1 MNPRAT
7 FTILLGW
14 CPGVKAAA
22 KFIPDRDVSNKRIA
36 FSLAVVVT
44 VAATSYMLSDIIL
57 VWAGIP
63 SVTLTKSFNDPV
75 LGVRD
80 GRVYLSVGQAS
91 QSGSS
96 AFTGPG
102 YLQLSVYFGEL
113 LKNGTLVNAVTIT
126 EAERG
131 AGVGQSLLLTRN
143 NTWKLAYSYYSLYTV
158 SQEAHSPLYIIESGD
173 GGTWSTPVEAYNE
186 PTQDIHPTLIE
197 LEDGSLFLLFRSSS
211 IWMYTTNNGG
221 TWSEPAPT
229 PFGSDNGIQGEFLY
243 ESAFIDALGRVNVI
257 WGEGSVYGN
266 DLGLRYSTLIDG
278 AWSEPMILTS
288 NSVPLN
294 GQQPYIVYSSIRG
307 GYYLIVT
314 TLKQTG
320 SPGWSPVT
328 QLYFTRDWVNWERL
342 SYFDTYGYSLVEL
355 EDGSLARVVMDNGGH
370 NLYYSWSID
379 GSSWSSDVPVARVL
393 DEGLISGESKYQ
405 RSNFSYAISIISSLA
420 TLLILARVTII
431 R

>member
-22 KFIPDRDVSNKRIA
+22 KFIPDKDFSNKRIA

-44 VAATSYMLSDIIL
+44 VAATSYTLSDVIL
-57 VWAGIP
+57 VWAGLPNIA
-63 SVTLTKSFNDPV
+63 LTKSFNDPV

-80 GRVYLSVGQAS
+80 GRVYLTVGQAT

-102 YLQLSVYFGEL
+102 YLQLSVYFSEL
-113 LKNGTLVNAVTIT
+113 LKNGTLVNTVTIA
-126 EAERG
+126 EVERG
-131 AGVGQSLLLTRN
+131 AGIGQSLLLTRN

-158 SQEAHSPLYIIESGD
+158 SQEAHSPLYVIGSGD
-173 GGTWSTPVEAYNE
+173 GATWSTPVEAYNE
-186 PTQDIHPTLIE
+186 PTQDIHQTLLE
-197 LEDGSLFLLFRSSS
+197 LEDGSLFLLFRSSNT
-211 IWMYTTNNGG
+211 WMYTTTNGG
-221 TWSEPAPT
+221 KWSEPATT

-257 WGEGSVYGN
+257 WDEGSVYGN

-278 AWSEPMILTS
+278 VWSKPMILTS
-288 NSVPLN
+288 NSIPLN
-294 GQQPYIVYSSIRG
+294 GQQPHIFYSSVRR

-320 SPGWSPVT
+320 SPDWSPVT
-328 QLYFTRDWVNWERL
+328 QLFFSRDWVNWEKL
-342 SYFDTYGYSLVEL
+342 SYFDTHGYSIVEL

-370 NLYYSWSID
+370 NLHYSWSID
-379 GSSWSSDVPVARVL
+379 GSSWSSELPVARTL
-393 DEGLISGESKYQ
+393 DVGLISGESKYQ
-405 RSNFSYAISIISSLA
+405 RSNYSYAISIISSLA
-420 TLLILARVTII
+420 ALLILTRVRII
-431 R
+431 S